1 MMLLAVETPV
11 EKVLDREVSRI
22 VAEGLEGFFG
32 LRPRHI
38 DCVAAL
44 VPGLLYYQSV
54 DGSEGY
60 LAVDHGVLVKQ
71 GGKVM
76 VSVRN
81 AVCGGELKE
90 LLDVVENRFKVLD
103 EQERVVRSAVARLE
117 ADFLRRFM
125 ELS

>member
-1 MMLLAVETPV
+1 MMRLAVQTPV
-11 EKVLDREVSRI
+11 ERVLDREVSGI

-38 DCVAAL
+38 DFVAAL
-44 VPGLLYYQSV
+44 VPGLLYYQTG

-81 AVCGGELKE
+81 AVCGEELKA
-90 LLDVVENRFKVLD
+90 LLEVVETRFKLLD